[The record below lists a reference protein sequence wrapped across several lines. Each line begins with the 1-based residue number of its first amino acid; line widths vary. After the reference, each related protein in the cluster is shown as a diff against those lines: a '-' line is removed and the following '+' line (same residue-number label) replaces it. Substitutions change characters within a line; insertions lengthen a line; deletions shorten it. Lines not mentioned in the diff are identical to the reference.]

1 MDTAV
6 EGGFV
11 SGASLHRAEMD
22 EADTPQPQPTAS
34 SSKQTTLA
42 NFFEATQ
49 GSKPARQRREHKSAT
64 DKDCKRFVRCCRP
77 VTHSVAYWM

>member
-64 DKDCKRFVRCCRP
+64 DNDCKRFVRCCRT
-77 VTHSVAYWM
+77 VTRSVAYWM